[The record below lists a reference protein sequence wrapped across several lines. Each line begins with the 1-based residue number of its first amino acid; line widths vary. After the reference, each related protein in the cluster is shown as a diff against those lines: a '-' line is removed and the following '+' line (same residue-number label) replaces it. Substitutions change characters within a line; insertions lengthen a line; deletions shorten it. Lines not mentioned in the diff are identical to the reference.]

1 MKIKDVSCIIVDSY
15 RTNWV
20 FAVVTLE
27 DGTRGLGES
36 TLIGTEPAVSAM
48 IEMWGERL
56 RGESVFD
63 ASVLQ
68 GRIQRE
74 SYWLLGPV
82 MSAAISAL
90 DTALWDAKARA
101 DRQSTRLN

>member
-1 MKIKDVSCIIVDSY
+1 
-15 RTNWV
+15 
-20 FAVVTLE
+20 
-27 DGTRGLGES
+27 
-36 TLIGTEPAVSAM
+36 M

-101 DRQSTRLN
+101 LGVPLYVLLGGKARSEERRVGKECSVRVDLGGRLIIKKKKNHKKRKE